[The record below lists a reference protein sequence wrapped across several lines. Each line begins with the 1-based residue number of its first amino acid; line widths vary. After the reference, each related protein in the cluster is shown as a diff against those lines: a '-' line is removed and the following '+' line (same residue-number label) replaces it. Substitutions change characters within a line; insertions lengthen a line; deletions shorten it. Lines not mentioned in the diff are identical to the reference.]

1 MKGSIQSFVLEDK
14 SCHVYLPPGEIA
26 QKADTVYVLDGEDF
40 AGRLEEMEPYLR
52 LETCRPFRLVFFD
65 PVDWNRDYSPWPAP
79 AVFRRGEAFAGKAGQ
94 VLSFLR
100 QRLIPEIQDRY
111 PGEDSP
117 KHRGLLGYSLGGLCA
132 LWMLYT
138 SGVFRYAAAC
148 SPSVWYEGWQEFVKE
163 NTLSEES
170 RLYLSLGNREEK
182 TRNPHMA
189 RGGDVMSRSTAGIW
203 ESPSFVWSGTKAD
216 IFRTSPCVWQ
226 RGSSGFCSGRK
237 RQENPSKTNI
247 RVV

>member
-1 MKGSIQSFVLEDK
+1 MKGSIQSFVMEDK

-189 RGGDVMSRSTAGIW
+189 RVGDVMRMMEQEYRGNLGKSQFCMEWNEGGHFQDVPLRMAKGLQWVLQREETAGK
-203 ESPSFVWSGTKAD
+203 S
-216 IFRTSPCVWQ
+216 Q
-226 RGSSGFCSGRK
+226 
-237 RQENPSKTNI
+237 
-247 RVV
+247 